1 MIKPKTALLLNSVCF
16 FVISPLL
23 GMMVVGFAM
32 GLLEVLMWTVAE
44 TTGLISSIFF
54 DIDFTAVDSSMQT
67 IRQVEI
73 WLIFGGGTF
82 GGLIWSC
89 FEIKAKWNKH
99 KATGKGW

>member
-1 MIKPKTALLLNSVCF
+1 MKPKTDLLLNSACL

-23 GMMVVGFAM
+23 GIMAVGFAI
-32 GLLEVLMWTVAE
+32 GLLEVLVWTIAG
-44 TTGLISSIFF
+44 TAGLISSIFF
-54 DIDFTAVDSSMQT
+54 DVDFTSVDSRMQT

-89 FEIKAKWNKH
+89 FEIKAKWNEH

>member
-1 MIKPKTALLLNSVCF
+1 MKPKTDLLLNSACL

-23 GMMVVGFAM
+23 GIMAVGFAI
-32 GLLEVLMWTVAE
+32 GLLEVLMWTIAG
-44 TTGLISSIFF
+44 TAGLISSIFF
-54 DIDFTAVDSSMQT
+54 DVDFTAVDSRMQI

-82 GGLIWSC
+82 GGLFWSC
-89 FEIKAKWNKH
+89 FEIKAKWNEH

>member
-1 MIKPKTALLLNSVCF
+1 MKPKTDLLLNSACL

-23 GMMVVGFAM
+23 GIMAVGFAI
-32 GLLEVLMWTVAE
+32 GLLEVLMWTIAGAA
-44 TTGLISSIFF
+44 GLISSIFF
-54 DIDFTAVDSSMQT
+54 DVDFTAVDSRMQT

-89 FEIKAKWNKH
+89 FEIKTKWNAH